1 MARRATPRTLPSGSP
16 GDTVE
21 ALILAI
27 LAFSGTLLL
36 LFLIFLFF
44 AVPVAELSAEEDGV
58 LVLAA
63 PPAGAVLDEDDRVL
77 VTGLVRP
84 FSLAEF
90 ERGLGVD
97 LEDETFAAWEGKPVV
112 VALALEDRTT
122 TRVDTTFADTP
133 LVDLDDLH
141 DDLDRYAGRPVTVAG
156 EVEEV
161 IGRRAFV
168 LEQD

>member
-1 MARRATPRTLPSGSP
+1 MAQRASPRTLPSGSP
-16 GDTVE
+16 GGKVG
-21 ALILAI
+21 ALILAT
-27 LAFSGTLLL
+27 LACSGTLLL
-36 LFLIFLFF
+36 LFLIFLFV

-63 PPAGAVLDEDDRVL
+63 RPAGAVLDEDDRVL
-77 VTGLVRP
+77 VTGLVRR

-90 ERGLGVD
+90 EGELGVD

-122 TRVDTTFADTP
+122 TGVDTTFADTR
-133 LVDLDDLH
+133 LVDLDDLL
-141 DDLDRYAGRPVTVAG
+141 DDLDQYAGRPVTVAG

-168 LEQD
+168 LEED